1 MAVKYWRDSHDD
13 NFAHE
18 MDRRM
23 NVTLESRQPFVR
35 EMTRWYGQDI
45 KEHRRSKFSTPKLDL
60 VILFRFVA
68 FYIK

>member
-1 MAVKYWRDSHDD
+1 
-13 NFAHE
+13 
-18 MDRRM
+18 M